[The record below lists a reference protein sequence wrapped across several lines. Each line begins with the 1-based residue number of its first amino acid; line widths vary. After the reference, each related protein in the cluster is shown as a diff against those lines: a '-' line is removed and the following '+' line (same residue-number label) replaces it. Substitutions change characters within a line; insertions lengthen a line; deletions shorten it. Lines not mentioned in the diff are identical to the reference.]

1 MSFSF
6 GNLGSNT
13 AGAEK
18 KTGTL
23 FGSTTAPAGGLFGQ
37 SQQQQPQQQPA
48 SSGLFG
54 GAAAP
59 QSGGLFGAPQQQ
71 HAGGSSLFGQPQQQ
85 QNAGSSLFGQP
96 QQQAQQQQS
105 QQQQQP
111 SISNWG
117 MPQQQQQQQG
127 QQQQQPAFNNS
138 LFGASLQPAPPLNQ
152 SQTQTIQQQRDGLPQ
167 LRQSSAQ
174 AFAAGSVSGHRE
186 KSVVEQIRTLNDK
199 WDPQNPN
206 CVFQHYFYNSV
217 KPEEAPFYGP
227 SAGEDERKWEE
238 ALSNKPSA
246 GAIPVLARGFEQVAE
261 RIRQQAAAV
270 TALRTRL
277 HEINNSLTL
286 LKDAH
291 ELNVASRITEAK
303 RKHIVFTQRTLALAT
318 KVQIL
323 RNRGYVM
330 DQQEEELKKK
340 LCELEKQTFDPVL
353 GGRQQEIWARM
364 SGVRERAR
372 ILQEETEKIGK
383 SIENQQN
390 GELLSDDDQKALEK
404 VGSITSHT
412 ENYVLI
418 QPNSSSGTTT
428 GSSNTSRN
436 GSMTQKTNTR
446 CGRQRSSRGLRS
458 TRVAVDDVLECTI
471 FNHLEKFLRWE
482 NGALRDTSDKRIASM
497 LELIHNGIE
506 SVLPP

>member
-6 GNLGSNT
+6 GNLGSNLGNT
-13 AGAEK
+13 EK

-23 FGSTTAPAGGLFGQ
+23 FGSTAAPAGGLFGQ
-37 SQQQQPQQQPA
+37 SQQQQQQPA
-48 SSGLFG
+48 NTAQPSLFG

-59 QSGGLFGAPQQQ
+59 QNNSLFGSAQQQ
-71 HAGGSSLFGQPQQQ
+71 NTGGSSLFGQPQQQQ

-96 QQQAQQQQS
+96 QQQ
-105 QQQQQP
+105 QQQQQQNAG
-111 SISNWG
+111 SSLWG
-117 MPQQQQQQQG
+117 QPQQQQQQQQQVQQ

-138 LFGASLQPAPPLNQ
+138 IFASSLQPAPALNQ
-152 SQTQTIQQQRDGLPQ
+152 SQAQSIQQQRDGLPQ

-174 AFAAGSVSGHRE
+174 PFAAGSVSGHRE
-186 KSVVEQIRTLNDK
+186 KSVVEQIRILNDK

-206 CVFQHYFYNSV
+206 CVFQHYFYNAV

-227 SAGEDERKWEE
+227 SVGEDERKWEE

-340 LCELEKQTFDPVL
+340 LAELERQTFDPVL
-353 GGRQQEIWARM
+353 GGRQEEIWARM

-372 ILQEETEKIGK
+372 ILQEETEKMGK
-383 SIENQQN
+383 SIEGQQN
-390 GELLSDDDQKALEK
+390 GELLSEDDQKALEK
-404 VGSITSHT
+404 VCFCERSNKRTFANPILQLLKDYDRQLEHLKKWVEDTKEEYDTWET
-412 ENYVLI
+412 EK
-418 QPNSSSGTTT
+418 Q
-428 GSSNTSRN
+428 SRP
-436 GSMTQKTNTR
+436 
-446 CGRQRSSRGLRS
+446 
-458 TRVAVDDVLECTI
+458 A
-471 FNHLEKFLRWE
+471 
-482 NGALRDTSDKRIASM
+482 KR
-497 LELIHNGIE
+497 
-506 SVLPP
+506 